1 MPIKTKDR
9 LDLLLTNR
17 AEFDRLQ
24 AGKKQLGIKK
34 MATIL
39 ITGTNRGIGL
49 EFTKQCLARGDRVI
63 ATCRDVEA
71 ADALM
76 QLRGSHDELEV
87 HKLDVSSTESMLEF
101 VQQLADTPIDIFI
114 NNAGVYGP
122 RNANFGEL
130 DGRLW
135 ASVLQVNSVAP
146 LILSQLLMPNLRQ
159 GKDKKMLYL
168 SSKMGS
174 IDDNSGGG
182 SYIYRSSKTA
192 LNSAVKSL
200 AIDLAGEGFS
210 AAVLHP
216 GWVLTDMGG
225 PNALIDTK
233 TSVAGM
239 LKVVEGLDL
248 QTSGSF
254 FNYDGSII
262 AW

>member
-1 MPIKTKDR
+1 
-9 LDLLLTNR
+9 
-17 AEFDRLQ
+17 
-24 AGKKQLGIKK
+24 

-49 EFTKQCLARGDRVI
+49 EFTRQYLARGDRVI
-63 ATCRDVEA
+63 ATCRNIEA
-71 ADALM
+71 ADELK
-76 QLRGSHDELEV
+76 QLQSSHDGLDIRQ
-87 HKLDVSSTESMLEF
+87 LDVASSESMHQF

-122 RNANFGEL
+122 RNSKFGEV
-130 DGRLW
+130 DPQEW
-135 ASVLQVNSVAP
+135 AEVLQVNSIAP

-168 SSKMGS
+168 TSKMGS
-174 IDDNSGGG
+174 IGDNSGGG

-192 LNSAVKSL
+192 LNSVIKSL
-200 AIDLAGEGFS
+200 AIDLAAEGFS

-233 TSVAGM
+233 TSVTGM
-239 LKVVEGLDL
+239 VKVVDDLDL
-248 QTSGSF
+248 QSSGSF

>member
-1 MPIKTKDR
+1 
-9 LDLLLTNR
+9 
-17 AEFDRLQ
+17 
-24 AGKKQLGIKK
+24 

-49 EFTKQCLARGDRVI
+49 EFTRQFLARGDRVI
-63 ATCRDVEA
+63 ATCRNIDA
-71 ADALM
+71 ADELK
-76 QLRGSHDELEV
+76 QLGSSHDGLEIRQ
-87 HKLDVSSTESMLEF
+87 LDVASTESMQEF

-122 RNANFGEL
+122 PNVKFGEV
-130 DGRLW
+130 DGQVW
-135 ASVLQVNSVAP
+135 ASVLQVNSIAP

-159 GKDKKMLYL
+159 GRDKKMLYL
-168 SSKMGS
+168 TSKMGS

-192 LNSAVKSL
+192 LNSVVKSL

-233 TSVAGM
+233 TSVTGM
-239 LKVVEGLDL
+239 MKVVDDLDP
-248 QTSGSF
+248 QSSGSF